1 VDPAHSR
8 LLDLNEGYGT
18 FRDRDRREIYPAPID
33 AIFGA
38 LETSGEIDA
47 VLPEMDVITWRGNLS
62 KLLTCAWNV
71 NEAWTM
77 EAELVNR
84 CVVLNVR
91 ETEDSLR
98 RALTRDDR
106 EERMCYWGY
115 AFEESVCAEKPFE
128 EPVDCLDCFCSV
140 VRTKLGTLNVLMCGE
155 VDCFDSDDGDLA
167 SYVELKTTRVMNDPR
182 QVKKFEKE
190 KLLKWWAQSYALG
203 VRRIL
208 VGFRDDVGKVVK
220 LQMLE
225 TLKLP
230 GYVAA
235 HEGAWNARDGLR
247 CASLVLTRL
256 KEILAGQPA
265 GTRVRVEY
273 EPRKIKFRINFI
285 KDDSIPDFLPAD
297 ARERLMRGGKNG
309 AAGTAGASTE
319 AAESLSAP
327 RIAPSGVAN
336 STPVGS
342 NIEAPEISETASAMS
357 IRARSQGS
365 NRMDYIRSLGPAA
378 ILYMQGKDPS
388 RSASMRAFV
397 NDATD
402 GGIGIDPSTFL
413 TARTHTATNAV
424 ALQPTSS
431 AVSVRGT
438 KRSADDA
445 ADEIETTKT

>member
-1 VDPAHSR
+1 M
-8 LLDLNEGYGT
+8 G
-18 FRDRDRREIYPAPID
+18 
-33 AIFGA
+33 
-38 LETSGEIDA
+38 
-47 VLPEMDVITWRGNLS
+47 
-62 KLLTCAWNV
+62 
-71 NEAWTM
+71 
-77 EAELVNR
+77 
-84 CVVLNVR
+84 
-91 ETEDSLR
+91 
-98 RALTRDDR
+98 
-106 EERMCYWGY
+106 
-115 AFEESVCAEKPFE
+115 
-128 EPVDCLDCFCSV
+128 
-140 VRTKLGTLNVLMCGE
+140 GE
-155 VDCFDSDDGDLA
+155 VDCFDGDDGDLA
-167 SYVELKTTRVMNDPR
+167 SYVELKTTRVMNDPK

-235 HEGAWNARDGLR
+235 HERAWNARDGLR

-256 KEILAGQPA
+256 KEILASQPA

-273 EPRKIKFRINFI
+273 EPRKTRFRVNII

-309 AAGTAGASTE
+309 ANGGGGSAE
-319 AAESLSAP
+319 AAESPTMPRGAP
-327 RIAPSGVAN
+327 NNIA
-336 STPVGS
+336 TPVGS
-342 NIEAPEISETASAMS
+342 NVEAPEISETASAMS

-388 RSASMRAFV
+388 RSASLRAFV

-413 TARTHTATNAV
+413 TARTHTATNVV

-438 KRSADDA
+438 KRSADDV
-445 ADEIETTKT
+445 ADEIAKTS

>member
-1 VDPAHSR
+1 MDRARSGS
-8 LLDLNEGYGT
+8 LDLNEGFGT
-18 FRDRDRREIYPAPID
+18 FRDRDRREIYPAPVD
-33 AIFGA
+33 VIFGA

-91 ETEDSLR
+91 ETEDGLR
-98 RALTRDDR
+98 RALTRDER

-140 VRTKLGTLNVLMCGE
+140 VRTKLGNLNLLMGGE
-155 VDCFDSDDGDLA
+155 VDCFDGDDGDLA
-167 SYVELKTTRVMNDPR
+167 SYVELKTTRVMNDPK

-235 HEGAWNARDGLR
+235 HERAWNARDGLR

-256 KEILAGQPA
+256 KEILASQPA

-273 EPRKIKFRINFI
+273 EPRKTRFRVNII

-309 AAGTAGASTE
+309 ANGGGGSAE
-319 AAESLSAP
+319 AAESPTMPRGAP
-327 RIAPSGVAN
+327 NNIA
-336 STPVGS
+336 TPVGS
-342 NIEAPEISETASAMS
+342 NVEAPEISETASAMS

-388 RSASMRAFV
+388 RSASLRAFV

-413 TARTHTATNAV
+413 TARTHTATNVV

-438 KRSADDA
+438 KRSADDV
-445 ADEIETTKT
+445 ADEIAKTS